1 MMQRKWVLALAA
13 MGVAMAVIF
22 PLELLWV
29 GQQTPLEALVSALLS
44 GVLSMAG
51 VLSYKPRDPGAAA
64 SEYPMPLVVRIMLVG
79 LLAVLLAAL
88 LFYEAYNDGLAH
100 GAVWVV
106 TILLAVLGG
115 LIARKCD
122 LK

>member
-29 GQQTPLEALVSALLS
+29 GQQTPLEALGKALMCGVVSL
-44 GVLSMAG
+44 AG
-51 VLSYKPRDPGAAA
+51 VLSYKPRDPEAAA
-64 SEYPMPLVVRIMLVG
+64 SENPMPLVSRIMLGG

-88 LFYEAYNDGLAH
+88 LLYEAFNGGLSR
-100 GAVWVV
+100 AVIQAL
-106 TILLAVLGG
+106 TILLAVLGN
-115 LIARKCD
+115 LMARKCD